1 MVTGTPKM
9 STHPKSLFNFNRRH
23 LFKLSASDMM
33 KGLQQVLYKLNIR
46 FHNADVFTLSCEC
59 DDWRHLIIDE
69 GISENAM
76 TTLRFTIM
84 AYQAR
89 WANGRLGVKL
99 IEAEDENSKIYRS
112 IYHAILNELSLKYTQ

>member
-1 MVTGTPKM
+1 
-9 STHPKSLFNFNRRH
+9 
-23 LFKLSASDMM
+23 MM

-46 FHNADVFTLSCEC
+46 FHNADVFTLSCQC

-84 AYQAR
+84 VYQAR